1 MVAAAQSNNELV
13 LAGFDKAIWP
23 FAHFWVQHVMDG
35 NIRDSFSVGLPR
47 GFQYEVY
54 HTIRV
59 IKQGT
64 AFTFFLDGKEIAAA
78 RFSIGPAQ
86 PGVFTEGTRAAFDD
100 AAMKYLVVP
109 QNLVLNSGFET
120 EQWNGIHATKDNPW
134 ALSGG
139 ARPNDCC
146 AHSGLRRL
154 IISGGQGSA
163 KQVIAGLTPG
173 SYTLHAWVLSTNGS
187 EPQLSVSD
195 FGGSAVRTAAGGEQ
209 WHRVSLDFS
218 IPDGQAAATIH
229 FDAGVS
235 SDSSG
240 YAAADDFYLFKQ

>member
-1 MVAAAQSNNELV
+1 M
-13 LAGFDKAIWP
+13 LAGFDKTIWP
-23 FAHFWVQHVMDG
+23 FARFWVQHIADG
-35 NIRDSFSVGLPR
+35 TIRDSFSVGLPR

-78 RFSIGPAQ
+78 RFSIGAAQ
-86 PGVFTEGTRAAFDD
+86 PGVFTEGARAEFDD
-100 AAMKYLVVP
+100 LSMKFLVVP
-109 QNLVLNSGFET
+109 QNLVLNPGFET
-120 EQWNGIHATKDNPW
+120 EQWDGTHATKDNPW
-134 ALSGG
+134 VLSGG

-154 IISGGQGSA
+154 IISGRSGHRA
-163 KQVIAGLTPG
+163 AGDCRLDARP
-173 SYTLHAWVLSTNGS
+173 LHASRLGDFNRRF

-195 FGGSAVRTAAGGEQ
+195 FGGPAVRIAAGGEQ
-209 WHRVSLDFS
+209 WHRMSLDFT
-218 IPDGQAAATIH
+218 IPDGHAEAIIH
-229 FDAGVS
+229 FDAGVQS
-235 SDSSG
+235 GLSG